1 MKVKSLFFVVLVLIA
16 LCGIPFST
24 QVHAAESDYLVL
36 EQDHTETMELTQDLY
51 VDLNGHTL
59 SGTIVTNG
67 YKIYGMDSATDN
79 YSSANM
85 GYFSCVDAQGNPV
98 VPQTHVKSE
107 HTGSVKRYMTVPT
120 ENGYTFHRF
129 YLGITHINLSTATT
143 GVGYRAVFYGDE
155 MVKGMLDAQNAFGY
169 TMQLDGRVPV
179 RVYKPA
185 DAFVSGKAVTLRV
198 NGFDAERYG
207 EVPLHARVMVKLK
220 DGTVIE
226 STQNSLTFRSV
237 LETVNDR
244 YLDFTLAQL
253 DAVREMIA
261 RNRVLEDWNVDNIL
275 NSDPVKVLADAAN
288 LAMGEK
294 LGYKATLTG
303 IVSKITYAYS
313 ATYKNI
319 TLEMDITAGGQTTTM
334 LCFRIKSGAAEVS
347 EIGVGDTITVYGT
360 IINYNGTI
368 EFDNTSVLEKRV
380 GEKIIVDDPAVI
392 LADAAKLAS
401 GESLPYYAVL
411 IGEVTRISEPYDSYY
426 DNLSLY
432 MDVAVNGERNSVYCY
447 RLRSGVV
454 DASQIAVGDTITVMG
469 IILNYD
475 GLVEFDWTS
484 TLQARVGAPVEPE
497 VTEPTQ
503 PTETEPGA
511 PCVNHTDADNNG
523 SCDRCG
529 EDVIVVID
537 LYAVNDLHGK
547 LADGD
552 NHPGVDE
559 LSTYLENA
567 RETKDNMIL
576 LSSGDMWQGAA
587 ASNLTKGAIITDWM
601 NEMDFVSMTIGNH
614 EYDWG
619 EEIIAENAQLAEF
632 PFLAINIYDADT
644 NQRVDYCE
652 SSVIVEAEG
661 LQIGIIGAVGN
672 CYSSISSDRTEGV
685 YFKTGSQLTSLV
697 KAEAN
702 RLRNQGV
709 DLVIYS
715 LHGDYTSEHYDEAL
729 SNGYVDLVF
738 EGHTHQYYE
747 YVDSYGIYHL
757 QGGGDNKGIT
767 HASLA
772 YNTANCDYT
781 VTTGEYIP
789 SYTYSSMADHPIV
802 EQLLDKYD
810 EQVSRAYEVLGT
822 TAYMNSAAIGSK
834 VAQLYAQAGEERWGD
849 KYDIVLGGGSLNT
862 RSPYEIS
869 AGDVTYGDLMNVLPF
884 DNRLALCSIP
894 GSALLSR
901 FINNSSYYIGY
912 SDYGAS
918 IKDSIDSTQT
928 YYVVVDTWSAYYT
941 YNKLTIV
948 EFYDDDVYARDLLAD
963 YFRKGG

>member
-79 YSSANM
+79 YSSTNM
-85 GYFSCVDAQGNPV
+85 GYFSCVDAQGKPV

-120 ENGYTFHRF
+120 EKGYTFHRF

-143 GVGYRAVFYGDE
+143 GVGYQAVFYGDA
-155 MVKGMLDAQNAFGY
+155 MVKGMLDTQNAFGY

-185 DAFVSGKAVTLRV
+185 DAFISGKAVTLRV

-207 EVPLHARVMVKLK
+207 EVPLHARVMLKLK
-220 DGTVIE
+220 DGTRIE
-226 STQNSLTFRSV
+226 STQHTVTMRSV
-237 LETVNDR
+237 IESVNDR
-244 YLDFTLAQL
+244 FLSFTAAQL
-253 DAVREMIA
+253 KAVRGLITANPVTEQ
-261 RNRVLEDWNVDNIL
+261 WNVANIL
-275 NSDPVKVLADAAN
+275 NTDPAKVFADAAKLSHN
-288 LAMGEK
+288 QKLTYTTAMDGVVTSIAQV
-294 LGYKATLTG
+294 YNP
-303 IVSKITYAYS
+303 
-313 ATYKNI
+313 TYKNVSFY
-319 TLEMDITAGGQTTTM
+319 MDVDVDGIPTSM
-334 LCFRIKSGAAEVS
+334 YCYRIKSGAAEVS
-347 EIGVGDTITVYGT
+347 ELAVGDRVTVFGT
-360 IINYNGTI
+360 VMKYSGTI
-368 EFDNTSVLEKRV
+368 EFD
-380 GEKIIVDDPAVI
+380 
-392 LADAAKLAS
+392 
-401 GESLPYYAVL
+401 Y
-411 IGEVTRISEPYDSYY
+411 
-426 DNLSLY
+426 
-432 MDVAVNGERNSVYCY
+432 
-447 RLRSGVV
+447 
-454 DASQIAVGDTITVMG
+454 
-469 IILNYD
+469 
-475 GLVEFDWTS
+475 TS
-484 TLQARVGAPVEPE
+484 TLEKLSKPVPEPEPEPTEPE
-497 VTEPTQ
+497 VTEPTD
-503 PTETEPGA
+503 PDA

-619 EEIIAENAQLAEF
+619 EGSIAENAQLAEF
-632 PFLAINIYDADT
+632 PFLAINIYDTDT

-810 EQVSRAYEVLGT
+810 EQVSRADEVLGN
-822 TAYMNSAAIGSK
+822 TAYMSSADIGNK

-928 YYVVVDTWSAYYT
+928 YYVVVDTWSAYYA

-963 YFRKGG
+963 YFRKGGAN